1 MSCSMA
7 HGIGYKNPYCQGSYY
22 AIREAAYAGI
32 FPLMETTFKLALDHA
47 LAETGKSLRSIA
59 IAAGV
64 SYEQLKNLKQGKS
77 QTTNVDD
84 ARKVAAAFG
93 VSLDDFY
100 AGQLHPSAAMIAVA
114 GRVGAGAE
122 VYLVD
127 AYGKGNGLFHVAC
140 PPQLNPHGIVAVEVE
155 GDSMSP
161 AYPPGT
167 ILFYSR
173 DALGV
178 PTEAIGRVCVC
189 EDISGRAWVKHIK
202 PGLEE
207 GTFSLISLNPHHDPQ
222 HGVQLKWAAP
232 VKFSLPPEFV
242 KTVG

>member
-1 MSCSMA
+1 MQKQNLDAFVRGLKIIMDAEGWKMKPLSEAAGMGES
-7 HGIGYKNPYCQGSYY
+7 GIRDLFRYSSAPKVSNAY
-22 AIREAAYAGI
+22 AISRVLGR
-32 FPLMETTFKLALDHA
+32 T
-47 LAETGKSLRSIA
+47 
-59 IAAGV
+59 
-64 SYEQLKNLKQGKS
+64 
-77 QTTNVDD
+77 VDEIIQI
-84 ARKVAAAFG
+84 G
-93 VSLDDFY
+93 QS
-100 AGQLHPSAAMIAVA
+100 GQLSDVHAVPLIAVA

-122 VYLVD
+122 VELVD
-127 AYGKGNGLFHVAC
+127 AFGKGNGLFHVAC

-189 EDISGRAWVKHIK
+189 EDVNGRAWVKHIK

-242 KTVG
+242 KRVD

>member
-1 MSCSMA
+1 
-7 HGIGYKNPYCQGSYY
+7 
-22 AIREAAYAGI
+22 
-32 FPLMETTFKLALDHA
+32 METTFKLALDHA

-100 AGQLHPSAAMIAVA
+100 AGQLHSSTAMIAVA

-122 VYLVD
+122 VELVD
-127 AYGKGNGLFHVAC
+127 AFGKGNGLFHVAC

-189 EDISGRAWVKHIK
+189 EDVGGRAWVKHIK

-222 HGVQLKWAAP
+222 HGIRLQWAAP

-242 KTVG
+242 KRIE

>member
-1 MSCSMA
+1 MNCSMA
-7 HGIGYKNPYCQGSYY
+7 YGIGYKNPYCQGSYY
-22 AIREAAYAGI
+22 AIREAGYVGI

-100 AGQLHPSAAMIAVA
+100 AGRLHPSTAMIAVA

-122 VYLVD
+122 VELVD
-127 AYGKGNGLFHVAC
+127 AFGKGNGLFHVAC

-222 HGVQLKWAAP
+222 HGVRLKWAAP
-232 VKFSLPPEFV
+232 VKFSLPPDFV
-242 KTVG
+242 KKV